1 MSKILIVYFNKE
13 TGNVEGVGLSKYS
26 FEVTKEKANVYNA
39 DTARSRRA
47 VICKLDETVA
57 EAFAYLLG
65 ENQYKHLK
73 ETDDICDEVET
84 LIDDVR
90 RLDENIDDL
99 RDEFYDLLNKRVDH
113 IKEAVAQLMPNA

>member
-1 MSKILIVYFNKE
+1 MSNAIVVYLNKE
-13 TGNVEGVGLSKYS
+13 TGDVEGVGLCTDPYEMQKR
-26 FEVTKEKANVYNA
+26 ANVYNA

-57 EAFAYLLG
+57 DAFAYLLG

-84 LIDDVR
+84 LIDDIR
-90 RLDENIDDL
+90 RLDDTIDDL
-99 RDEFYDLLNKRVDH
+99 RSEFYDLNKRADR
-113 IKEAVAQLMPNA
+113 IKGAVAKLMPNA

>member
-13 TGNVEGVGLSKYS
+13 TGNVEGYGLSKYS

-39 DTARSRRA
+39 DTANRRRA

-57 EAFAYLLG
+57 EVFTYLLG

-84 LIDDVR
+84 LIDDIR
-90 RLDENIDDL
+90 RLDDTIDDL
-99 RDEFYDLLNKRVDH
+99 CNEICNLKERADNL
-113 IKEAVAQLMPNA
+113 KEAVAKLMPNA